1 MIHEIGRLNKN
12 NILEKG
18 KMPRKCILRI
28 FWNAIKIK
36 RGKSMKIAQAK
47 TSLLLTDSK
56 NGLNHWHLGS
66 YIVTLFVFLFSTKNT
81 EFSVIHSMTC
91 FMS

>member
-1 MIHEIGRLNKN
+1 ME
-12 NILEKG
+12 
-18 KMPRKCILRI
+18 KMPHKCILRI

-36 RGKSMKIAQAK
+36 RGKSMKIAKAK

-66 YIVTLFVFLFSTKNT
+66 YIL
-81 EFSVIHSMTC
+81 
-91 FMS
+91 